1 MFIKSIE
8 FNNYRGFE
16 NISISFKEGINLII
30 GNNGAGKSSIL
41 SGTRTLLSE
50 LLMQVQGMGKV
61 QFFDDGDVRISTL
74 KIGDATNVYK
84 KNWPMFIYAEFDYKN
99 EVHTLR
105 RGIEAEGNIEG
116 GSYSG
121 GNIFS
126 DLLKE
131 ENTIIPLINFQR
143 FDREW
148 NRTDTKSKNLSIEMG
163 LTDRVDGLKGTLDD
177 TVIDNV
183 VSKWCLKM
191 SMIEMERNDSVK
203 EFSTFKKIISRF
215 MKYLLNEEN
224 DVEVV
229 YSIEQGGV
237 LFKTKDF
244 SQPIINLSTGY
255 RAVLSMIMEL
265 AYRTVV
271 LNPTIDAELRNLEGI
286 VMIDEID
293 AHLHPIWQWR
303 IIDALRNT
311 YPAVQFIIATH
322 SPIIL
327 ASVQEAN
334 IIKLES
340 LQKVSYLES
349 AYGMSADD
357 ILMLRQGSDAIPE
370 KIKRIREKFEN
381 ALIDEDDNAAQEI
394 LDSIKDEYG
403 EEAPLYKSLKDNY
416 DVNFWAEED

>member
-1 MFIKSIE
+1 MFIKNVE

-30 GNNGAGKSSIL
+30 GNNGTGKSSII
-41 SGTRTLLSE
+41 SGTRTLLNE
-50 LLMQVQGMGKV
+50 LFLQVQGIGKV
-61 QFFDDGDVRISTL
+61 KLFDDGDVRISTL
-74 KIGDATNVYK
+74 KIGDATSVYK
-84 KNWPMFIYAEFDYKN
+84 KNWPMFIKAEFDYKN
-99 EVHTLR
+99 EIHEIG
-105 RGIEAEGNIEG
+105 RGIEAEGNIEN

-121 GNIFS
+121 SEFFS

-131 ENTIIPLINFQR
+131 ENAIIPLINFQR

-148 NRTDTKSKNLSIEMG
+148 NRTDAKSKNLSIEMG

-177 TVIDNV
+177 IAIDNIA
-183 VSKWCLKM
+183 SKWCLKM
-191 SMIEMERNDSVK
+191 SMIEMERNDTVK
-203 EFSTFKKIISRF
+203 EFATFKEIISRF
-215 MKYLLNEEN
+215 MKTLLNEEN
-224 DVEVV
+224 DVQVA
-229 YSIEQGGV
+229 YSIEQGGMI
-237 LFKTKDF
+237 FKTKNF

-271 LNPTIDAELRNLEGI
+271 LNPTIDSELCKLEGI

-311 YPAVQFIIATH
+311 FPAVQFIIATH

-327 ASVQEAN
+327 ASVKEAN
-334 IIKLES
+334 IIKMES
-340 LQKVSYLES
+340 LQKISYLES

-370 KIKRIREKFEN
+370 GIKSIHDSFEK
-381 ALIDEDDNAAQEI
+381 ALIDEDHKAAKEI
-394 LDSIKDEYG
+394 LDSIKDEFG
-403 EEAPLYKSLKDNY
+403 EEASLYKTLKDDY
-416 DVNFWAEED
+416 DVNYWVEED